1 MVLPDGK
8 RINAARSLQRSP
20 LESTLAC
27 VDTTALAKKI
37 PTGEWV
43 GIFESG
49 VRATRVMKILRELLM
64 VPRHFRFARM
74 ER

>member
-1 MVLPDGK
+1 MVLPGVK
-8 RINAARSLQRSP
+8 RINATGRLQRSP